1 MKLENRKWG
10 SFICFVDSASDEALL
25 RITVGDQGAIFVA
38 FHLYDRF
45 GNLVA
50 ECPGEQ
56 PAAQDIHVEC
66 GGGELLLDVPADRGS
81 HIQYRLYNGS
91 GDLIT
96 ASDGARTQVFGLL
109 RMEGV
114 AR

>member
-1 MKLENRKWG
+1 VKLENRKLG
-10 SFICFVDSASDEALL
+10 SFIGFVDSASDETLL
-25 RITVGDQGAIFVA
+25 RIAVGEEGTLFVA
-38 FHLYDRF
+38 FRLYDRL
-45 GNLVA
+45 GGLVA
-50 ECPGEQ
+50 ECAGEE
-56 PAAQDIHVEC
+56 PSLRDIHVEC
-66 GGGELLLDVPADRGS
+66 GGGETLLDVPADRTS
-81 HIQYRLYNGS
+81 HIQYRLYNGR